1 MRYYY
6 IVFTDDTNTK
16 YLICYIC
23 DNLHDADEQELLL
36 LAEAS

>member
-16 YLICYIC
+16 YLNCYIC
-23 DNLHDADEQELLL
+23 DNLHGAVAQELLL
-36 LAEAS
+36 LANAS